1 MKINKDSIA
10 SLEIPDDLKADLA
23 ELFGSIESKE
33 NELATLR
40 TKVPTDSQKV
50 VESVDFDKYTAAT
63 KELEQLK
70 LDLQRKLD
78 SQKATSGMFDLLFPF
93 DL

>member
-10 SLEIPDDLKADLA
+10 SLEIPDDLKADIA

-50 VESVDFDKYTAAT
+50 VESVDFDKYTAAQ

-70 LDLQRKLD
+70 ADLQRKLD
-78 SQKATSGMFDLLFPF
+78 SQKVTSGMFDLLFPF